1 LCLKRECAILGVS
14 FSARRPEKMAEPQ
27 NIRIVATADGKL
39 GVSWTSFGTAN
50 GNLWGILVGASA
62 DADFRTQSRYFLV
75 PPTVSGV
82 NLSVGSAAW
91 FVRVGAMVGTENQ
104 GKIAWSRIY
113 GPTVLEGQR
122 PICEEPAN
130 ALQPVHTQAVFEGFR
145 IHTGNYEVFYAFT
158 EVSKE
163 DKFSAGQTKWHYV
176 RHAGRGYVDA
186 TGLEFPNRYAIRFRY
201 VKSLPSL
208 KADEMET
215 TTTTTTTTVD
225 GVTTTQTVTTT
236 VAKPVPIVP
245 LPAGKEYKQV
255 QSARPT
261 RYNDSMGRSIERA
274 DSQLLHEA
282 TFNKNMKFASH
293 TDYLRYV
300 AAQARSGKEKISG

>member
-1 LCLKRECAILGVS
+1 
-14 FSARRPEKMAEPQ
+14 MAEPQ
-27 NIRIVATADGKL
+27 NIQVVPTADGKL
-39 GVSWTSFGTAN
+39 RISWTAIGTPQ
-50 GNLWGILVGASA
+50 GDLWGILVGASP

-75 PPTVSGV
+75 PATVGGV
-82 NLSVGSAAW
+82 ALAVGSEYW
-91 FVRVGAMVGTENQ
+91 FVRVGAMVGKENQ
-104 GKIAWSRIY
+104 GKVVWSRIY
-113 GPTVLEGQR
+113 GPTVLEGTR
-122 PICEEPAN
+122 PVCEEPAN
-130 ALQPVHTQAVFEGFR
+130 VLQPVHTQAIFEGFR

-158 EVSKE
+158 EVCKDQPGAGG
-163 DKFSAGQTKWHYV
+163 DKFSAGLTKWHYV

-186 TGLEFPNRYAIRFRY
+186 TGLEYPVRYAVRFRY

-236 VAKPVPIVP
+236 VAKSIPIVT
-245 LPAGKEYKQV
+245 LSAGKEYRQV
-255 QSARPT
+255 QSAKPT
-261 RYNDSMGRSIERA
+261 RYNDSVGRSVERA
-274 DSQLLHEA
+274 DAQLLHEA

-300 AAQARSGKEKISG
+300 AAQARSGQEKRPG

>member
-1 LCLKRECAILGVS
+1 
-14 FSARRPEKMAEPQ
+14 MAEPQ
-27 NIRIVATADGKL
+27 NICVTATADGKL
-39 GVSWTSFGTAN
+39 GISWISFGTPN
-50 GNLWGILVGASA
+50 GNLWGILVAAST
-62 DADFRTQSRYFLV
+62 DADFLAQSRYFLV

-82 NLSVGSAAW
+82 NLALGSTAW

-104 GKIAWSRIY
+104 GKVAWSRIY
-113 GPTVLEGQR
+113 GPAVIEGQR
-122 PICEEPAN
+122 PICEEPVN
-130 ALQPVHTQAVFEGFR
+130 TLQPVHTQAIFEGFR

-158 EVSKE
+158 EMSKG
-163 DKFSAGQTKWHYV
+163 DDNKFSAGQTKWHYV

-215 TTTTTTTTVD
+215 TTTTTTTTVE

-236 VAKPVPIVP
+236 VAKSVPIVP

-261 RYNDSMGRSIERA
+261 RYNDSVGRSVERA

-300 AAQARSGKEKISG
+300 AAQARSGKEKWSG